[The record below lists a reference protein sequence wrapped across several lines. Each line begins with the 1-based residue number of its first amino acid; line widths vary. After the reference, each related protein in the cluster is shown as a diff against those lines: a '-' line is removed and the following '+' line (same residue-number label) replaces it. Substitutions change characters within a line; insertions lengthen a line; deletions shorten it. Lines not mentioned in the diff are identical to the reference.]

1 MRGGRGRGRE
11 SPCEEVNSM
20 GLSFAVDED
29 EQRKM
34 TEDMTRNTTKEMKMM
49 TREMTRRG
57 ER

>member
-1 MRGGRGRGRE
+1 
-11 SPCEEVNSM
+11 M

-34 TEDMTRNTTKEMKMM
+34 TEDMTRNTTKEMK
-49 TREMTRRG
+49 EMTRRG